1 MGTKLKVVH
10 VFFFLPQNRN
20 AFLKYKIHFLYKN
33 STYTEVHKKQ
43 K

>member
-1 MGTKLKVVH
+1 MGTKLKVIH
-10 VFFFLPQNRN
+10 VFFFPPQNRN
-20 AFLKYKIHFLYKN
+20 VFKYKIHFLYKN